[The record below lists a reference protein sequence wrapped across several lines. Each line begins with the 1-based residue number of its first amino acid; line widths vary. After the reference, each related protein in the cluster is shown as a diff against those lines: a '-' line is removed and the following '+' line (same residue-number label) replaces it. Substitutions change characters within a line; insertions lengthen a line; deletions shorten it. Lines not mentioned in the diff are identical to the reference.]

1 MSLQHAEEV
10 KTWLYHYKAQVTAV
24 YDGDTITVDIDL
36 GLGIW
41 IRGEKI
47 RLYGI
52 DTPELRGSEEEK
64 VKGRAAR
71 DYLRAQILGQEIYLE
86 TYRDKSGKYGR
97 LLGTVHLYREGP
109 GWLNINEVLVTSG
122 HAERYMV

>member
-1 MSLQHAEEV
+1 MTIEDGSA
-10 KTWLYHYKAQVTAV
+10 WLYHYKALVTAV

-36 GLGIW
+36 GLGVFK
-41 IRGEKI
+41 RGEKI

-71 DYLRAQILGQEIYLE
+71 DYLRSQILNREVYLE
-86 TYRDKSGKYGR
+86 TYKDKSGKYGR
-97 LLGTVHLYREGP
+97 LLGTVHIFYQGIT
-109 GWLNINEVLVTSG
+109 GSINVNEMLVTSG
-122 HAERYMV
+122 HAKRYMV